1 MHAPLLMPPD
11 IRDIEA
17 RGLAAT
23 SPGELM
29 SRAATALAQ
38 VCARHL
44 RQLPAGTPVLALV
57 GPGNNG
63 GDALCATAWLHTRG
77 WSVQAIALKAGPPA
91 ADDAQRAWARWNA
104 LGHPWLTPDQLEP
117 WLKARQGATA
127 LVIDGLFGIGLQ
139 RPLEGPARALVETLR
154 RYPTHVIAADVPS
167 GIDAETGAIVGPPG
181 SVAVRAATTVT
192 FIADKPGLHTGAGRV
207 HAGAVIVESLGLQV
221 DLPPAGR
228 LIDRTAAQQW
238 IHPRAPDAHKGSHG
252 DVLVLRGAPAMQG
265 ASVLALLGAQ
275 AAGAGRLYLG
285 IDDGSAMQVSI
296 TTASMADPNH
306 PEFMRRSLI
315 VTDVTS
321 PEAALQAWGCAD
333 AVVVGC
339 GLGVDPW
346 AQQVVAIALL
356 HPGPLVLDADALNCI
371 AQSASRTSQLESRS
385 TQGRIT
391 VLTPHPLEAARL
403 LNTSTAAIQSDRIGA
418 ARQLAQQT
426 GAVTVL
432 KGAGTVIAWP
442 SRATG
447 GVAADDVAWAINAS
461 GGPLLAVAGTGDVL
475 AGIVGALLA
484 QGLAAA
490 DAACLGTWLHGAAA
504 DALAAQPQWSAGIGL
519 PASRL
524 PEAVRET
531 INQLAA
537 DRS

>member
-1 MHAPLLMPPD
+1 MRAPLLMTDD
-11 IRDIEA
+11 IRAIEA

-44 RQLPAGTPVLALV
+44 RRMPAGTPVLALV

-63 GDALCATAWLHTRG
+63 GDALCAAAWLHTRG

-104 LGHPWLTPDQLEP
+104 LGHIWLTLNQLEP
-117 WLKARQGATA
+117 WLQTRQPCMT

-139 RPLEGPARALVETLR
+139 RPLEGPARTLVDTLHR
-154 RYPTHVIAADVPS
+154 FATHVIAADVPS

-181 SVAVRAATTVT
+181 SVAVHAAATVT

-207 HAGAVIVESLGLQV
+207 HAGAVTVESLGLQV
-221 DLPPAGR
+221 DLPTAGR

-238 IHPRAPDAHKGSHG
+238 IRPRAPDAHKGSHG

-265 ASVLALLGAQ
+265 ACVLALLGAQ

-285 IDDGSAMQVSI
+285 IDDRNTLQAGCA
-296 TTASMADPNH
+296 TPSMADPHH
-306 PEFMRRSLI
+306 PEFMRRGLI

-321 PEAALQAWGCAD
+321 PEAALQAWGPAD
-333 AVVVGC
+333 ALVVGC

-346 AQQVVAIALL
+346 AQQVVATALL
-356 HPGPLVLDADALNCI
+356 HPGGLVLDADALNCI
-371 AQSASRTSQLESRS
+371 AQSAPRTSPLKSRS
-385 TQGRIT
+385 IQGRIT
-391 VLTPHPLEAARL
+391 VITPHPLEAARL
-403 LNTSTAAIQSDRIGA
+403 LNTSTAAVQRNRIEA
-418 ARQLAQQT
+418 ARQLAQET

-442 SRATG
+442 SRASGSVT
-447 GVAADDVAWAINAS
+447 ADSTAWAINAS